1 MYAFG
6 IWWEDKDQ
14 PGTTDEEKSTIRFAD
29 DIETI
34 LADWAHWVDTIP
46 QHPAEITLGDTDVF
60 VSLVMSARANSA
72 NYQFIFRAPD
82 DSVWWWQRLL

>member
-1 MYAFG
+1 MYAYG
-6 IWWEDKDQ
+6 IWWEARDE
-14 PGTTDEEKSTIRFAD
+14 PGVTNEQSVLHYAD

-60 VSLVMSARANSA
+60 VSLVMTARANSA
-72 NYQFIFRAPD
+72 NLQFIFRAPD
-82 DSVWWWQRLL
+82 NGVWWWQRLL